1 MGIKTAKKNQEYQV
15 VSGSRD
21 IFSDFNH
28 IFLPH
33 PNTRQIARKTN
44 VDSIKLAIRNIVLT
58 NKYERLRNPDFG
70 GNIRRYLFEPMT
82 RDTERE
88 IQNEIKQL
96 IELYEP
102 RARIFE
108 VIATASAD
116 TNFIDIKIVFGII
129 NSSQQQE
136 VDLTLYRVR

>member
-1 MGIKTAKKNQEYQV
+1 MGIKTAKKNQEYAL
-15 VSGSRD
+15 VSRSRD
-21 IFSDFNH
+21 IYSDFNH

-33 PNTRQIARKTN
+33 PNTKQIARKTN
-44 VDSIKLAIRNIVLT
+44 VDAVKLAIRNIVLT

-70 GNIRRYLFEPMT
+70 GNIRRYLFEAMT
-82 RDTERE
+82 RDTEVE
-88 IQNEIKQL
+88 IQNDIKDL
-96 IELYEP
+96 IETYEP

-108 VIATASAD
+108 VIAKASPD
-116 TNFIDIKIVFGII
+116 QNSIDVKIVFGVI